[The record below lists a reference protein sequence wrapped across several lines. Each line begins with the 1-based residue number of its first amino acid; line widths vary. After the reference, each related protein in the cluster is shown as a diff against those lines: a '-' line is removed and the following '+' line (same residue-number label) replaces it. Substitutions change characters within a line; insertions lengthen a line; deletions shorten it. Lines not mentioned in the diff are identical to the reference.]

1 MKRQIDSILLK
12 SLVSTEFLILQSK
25 QRLEVKKLKH
35 SVLNRV
41 DRKIDSSLD
50 LFELVKSL
58 KQFVRILQL
67 LKIDAEGKLIVS
79 SSNKSIYS
87 FLDLYSKRVP
97 HLEFLSVRSECTRSF
112 GVSKNIRGLLL
123 LDESIEDKVRNIQK
137 LLREKILLVTALNS
151 MKESNV
157 YSTYKIYNDILD
169 FKKLAFLMTLISS
182 VAASTKKV

>member
-1 MKRQIDSILLK
+1 MKRQINSILLK

-25 QRLEVKKLKH
+25 RRLRVKKLKN

-41 DRKIDSSLD
+41 DCKVDSSLD

-58 KQFVRILQL
+58 KQFVRVLQL
-67 LKIDAEGKLIVS
+67 LKIYAEGKLIIS

-87 FLDLYSKRVP
+87 FLDLYSKRVS
-97 HLEFLSVRSECTRSF
+97 HLEFLEVRSECTRSF

-151 MKESNV
+151 IKESNA

-182 VAASTKKV
+182 VAAGTKKL